1 MVFRKSFGKNNSLDM
16 QEVLMSPIRSLDSCV
31 VNSIA
36 RIAPEKFNEL
46 ESFRIKHSPCAVFT
60 NGQLFKFR
68 VDTKTNEIKL
78 PTKALEYLWCSCYFF
93 YVVYQEYCKAI
104 NSNSDTFDLTG
115 NPRSDLALKLYKW
128 GYEQMHSKDLL
139 IWPEDYPRP
148 AAYSGNTDENCLVA
162 DELYLSAVAWIL
174 HHEMAHIY
182 CAHISPPLN
191 DEHSRAQEKEA
202 DKSATQWVL
211 SGILE
216 EDVLRKRGLGVA
228 IAALVITSQDILLG
242 EFKETTHPKSF
253 QRLYDV
259 LVEYFKEEDHLVYA
273 FCTIICHI
281 HMAFAE
287 IPIIKDDSDTWKGNF
302 ESCLVVLSR
311 LK

>member
-1 MVFRKSFGKNNSLDM
+1 M
-16 QEVLMSPIRSLDSCV
+16 
-31 VNSIA
+31 
-36 RIAPEKFNEL
+36 
-46 ESFRIKHSPCAVFT
+46 
-60 NGQLFKFR
+60 
-68 VDTKTNEIKL
+68 
-78 PTKALEYLWCSCYFF
+78 
-93 YVVYQEYCKAI
+93 
-104 NSNSDTFDLTG
+104 
-115 NPRSDLALKLYKW
+115 
-128 GYEQMHSKDLL
+128 
-139 IWPEDYPRP
+139 
-148 AAYSGNTDENCLVA
+148 
-162 DELYLSAVAWIL
+162 
-174 HHEMAHIY
+174 
-182 CAHISPPLN
+182 
-191 DEHSRAQEKEA
+191 
-202 DKSATQWVL
+202 
-211 SGILE
+211 E